1 MSVLS
6 GESTLNN
13 PLNESAFKCFVLTL
27 LSQAGN
33 SFRFTFNSPPDGV
46 KPIVVKIDNRP
57 AERFLA
63 YADSQL
69 IAADFAQLLRGNA
82 AFSQDRHHLF
92 GVIRRDGNH
101 NASLRFVEE
110 NFCSRVAKI
119 KIDIHVQDT
128 GPIKSTFGKSN

>member
-6 GESTLNN
+6 GEITLNN
-13 PLNESAFKCFVLTL
+13 PLNEAAFKCCVLTR

-82 AFSQDRHHLF
+82 AFSQDRHHLS
-92 GVIRRDGNH
+92 GVIQIGR
-101 NASLRFVEE
+101 ASCRE
-110 NFCSRVAKI
+110 RV
-119 KIDIHVQDT
+119 
-128 GPIKSTFGKSN
+128 